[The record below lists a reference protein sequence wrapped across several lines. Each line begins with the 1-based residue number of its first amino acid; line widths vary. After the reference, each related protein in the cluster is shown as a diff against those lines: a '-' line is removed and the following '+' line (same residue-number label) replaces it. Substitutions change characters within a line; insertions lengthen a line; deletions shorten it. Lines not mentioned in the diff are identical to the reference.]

1 MARDQ
6 LALVERLAERREK
19 EAGSRLSVARDA
31 VDQSQ
36 GQLSQV
42 LDYRKDYY
50 RLATGATGKH
60 IDTNSLRTARH
71 FLSELDDIIA
81 RQQQSLRQAELA
93 LEQQQTAWVESKRR
107 LTSIKNLRNKRRFDT
122 ERLAEKEAQK
132 FIDDVFATKQNPTLK
147 TIPRG
152 KGVQR

>member
-93 LEQQQTAWVESKRR
+93 LEQQTVQ
-107 LTSIKNLRNKRRFDT
+107 L
-122 ERLAEKEAQK
+122 
-132 FIDDVFATKQNPTLK
+132 VFARRRQQPPVLINHAHIVGCHCRDRAGYQVHDRLDLRPA
-147 TIPRG
+147 
-152 KGVQR
+152 Q